1 MYLLP
6 VLPLL
11 PEPGLIKGKLVPH
24 CTSCIPH
31 CTSSIPH
38 CTCCIPH
45 QIPYP
50 TLPIHLYP
58 KEMGYFFSAGLL
70 TLQGQEDRDRQGWE
84 QYSSACSILTFISF
98 FSRVD

>member
-6 VLPLL
+6 VLPFL
-11 PEPGLIKGKLVPH
+11 PEPGLIKGRL
-24 CTSCIPH
+24 IPH

-38 CTCCIPH
+38 C
-45 QIPYP
+45 IPYP
-50 TLPIHLYP
+50 TLPIHLCP

-70 TLQGQEDRDRQGWE
+70 TLQGREDRDRQGWE

-98 FSRVD
+98 FSRVG